1 MPLSARHPASPLW
14 LSALFLTLAGC
25 SAQDS
30 LSVVTPPDSPSPGSP
45 VVVAPEPLLPKSACE
60 QAYADLQ
67 GRAMPAGVTA
77 AVPVERVLSGSTQHC

>member
-1 MPLSARHPASPLW
+1 MSLLTRPLAASLW
-14 LSALFLTLAGC
+14 LSALSLTLVGC

-30 LSVVTPPDSPSPGSP
+30 LGVVTSPDSPSPGAP
-45 VVVAPEPLLPKSACE
+45 VVVAPEPALPKSACE